1 VFYGFNYG
9 ESNAKT
15 YITLSIRLD
24 EKKKLA
30 HIQGV
35 PKKKDESI
43 ALLFIGG
50 F

>member
-1 VFYGFNYG
+1 MSKY
-9 ESNAKT
+9 ELTT
-15 YITLSIRLD
+15 YLNMR
-24 EKKKLA
+24 KKEL
-30 HIQGV
+30 IQGV